1 MAAGHSGERSIRTR
15 LEARV
20 TLSTAR
26 RHSQILE
33 ILDQRGSLSVA
44 DIARD
49 FAVSPVTARH
59 DLAVLAD
66 SGLVSR
72 TRGGARVNTGSAN
85 EPNFELRRRHRASE
99 KQSIAVSAARL
110 LGDAQIIAL
119 DASTT
124 SYYLALELRPASDLF
139 VVTNGLK
146 TAEALSDRPHISVM
160 LTGGLLRRGAMSI
173 VGEVAEDQVR
183 RSRVEIAFFGARAF
197 SPEHGLMDFDP
208 EEARVKR
215 AMASISDRAVG
226 LVDHSKWGRLALL
239 PPVVPTDGLEAI
251 VCDRPPDDAM
261 VRDLERR
268 GVKVLIGSE
277 ELSSGDAAIA
287 R

>member
-1 MAAGHSGERSIRTR
+1 M
-15 LEARV
+15 

-33 ILDQRGSLSVA
+33 ILDQQGSLSVA

-72 TRGGARVNTGSAN
+72 TRGGARINTGSAN
-85 EPNFELRRRHRASE
+85 EPNFELRRRHRANE

-215 AMASISDRAVG
+215 AMASICDRAVG

-239 PPVVPTDGLEAI
+239 PPVVPTDALDAI
-251 VCDRPPDDAM
+251 VCDRPPEDEM
-261 VRDLERR
+261 VRNLERR
-268 GVKVLIGSE
+268 GVKVLIGSD
-277 ELSSGDAAIA
+277 ELSSGESTNDVQRA
-287 R
+287 RQRARSTRTSR